1 MDLTQLSNV
10 FPNLWHV
17 TFPGGW
23 TGIRLHGM
31 KTALQLDEKGGDEL
45 RSDVRSVKLD
55 DGTVAQLRNQKPQRI
70 DPAPYLKDITVPEW
84 WRLVN
89 GRSYF
94 FCRELE
100 AEKFVATYLKLGHP
114 QELVKLRTSLALKA
128 VANQVEVTTVNA
140 GVFPRSAVPERGRM
154 TFQILSDVPAA
165 DVRKIKEVTVVGGIP
180 SLEAA
185 VTTVVLR
192 DVDES
197 RKRLFP

>member
-1 MDLTQLSNV
+1 M
-10 FPNLWHV
+10 

-31 KTALQLDEKGGDEL
+31 KTALQFDEKGGGEL
-45 RSDVRSVKLD
+45 RGDVRSVKLD